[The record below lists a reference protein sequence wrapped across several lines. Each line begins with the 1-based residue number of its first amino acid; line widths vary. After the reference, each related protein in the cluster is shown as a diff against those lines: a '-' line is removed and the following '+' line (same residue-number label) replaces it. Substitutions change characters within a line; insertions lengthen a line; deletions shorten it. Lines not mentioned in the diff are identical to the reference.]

1 MLLLFTAVSVVLVVS
16 FLCSIFESV
25 LLSLTRPQVEV
36 LIQEGKPAGRLLAG
50 FKENMDVPI
59 AAILILNTAA
69 HTIGAAVA
77 GASYTNA
84 LGSSTLWV
92 FSIVFT
98 IAVLLFTEII
108 PKTLGVAHAMALAT
122 PVAFGIRLLTSLL
135 RPLVWLSEQFSRSIR
150 GDIKVPVTSTDEIRL
165 LATLGRSAGV
175 VGDQTAEI
183 IVGATHLRH
192 LQAHDIMLPRE
203 KIRFLSATMGR
214 AEVEKI
220 VQESGHSRFP
230 FSPSLDV
237 GDVTGVVFAKDLLF
251 WLLQNDDR
259 QIDWDALCKKVLIV
273 PDSAP
278 LLQLLR
284 TYQDA
289 QRHLAIVVDEYGS
302 VEGIATLEDVLEE
315 IVGEIDDESDLPADD
330 FKDSPDG
337 SLVVRA
343 HVDLRKLSDKLG
355 IPWDPNIDVTTAGG
369 LVTETLERIPVAG
382 DFIDWDGFRIE
393 VLRANRRRARLL
405 SISKQTSV
413 NLMDGENES

>member
-36 LIQEGKPAGRLLAG
+36 LIQDGKPAGRLLAG

-84 LGSSTLWV
+84 LGTSTLWI

-122 PVAFGIRLLTSLL
+122 PVAFGIKLLTSLL

-150 GDIKVPVTSTDEIRL
+150 GDIKVPVTSTEEIRL

-259 QIDWDALCKKVLIV
+259 EIDWDALCKRVLIV

-355 IPWDPNIDVTTAGG
+355 IPWDPDIDVTTAGG